1 MSLVRTNPFKRDFLK
16 LPENVKRSAEKA
28 LKIFATNPF
37 HPSLHVKKTRG
48 EVLEKYQNVFE
59 GRFTRNHRFLF
70 LIEEDNYV
78 LLRCGKHDE
87 FFR

>member
-1 MSLVRTNPFKRDFLK
+1 MNLVRTNPFKRDFLK

-37 HPSLHVKKTRG
+37 HSSLHVKKTRG
-48 EVLEKYQNVFE
+48 EVLKRYQNVFE
-59 GRFTRNHRFLF
+59 GRFTRSHRFLF

>member
-1 MSLVRTNPFKRDFLK
+1 MNLVRTDLFKRDFLK

-37 HPSLHVKKTRG
+37 HPSLHIKKTKG
-48 EVLEKYQNVFE
+48 KVLKGYQNLFE
-59 GRFTRNHRFLF
+59 GRFTRSHRFLF
-70 LIEEDNYV
+70 LIEGDNYV

-87 FFR
+87 FF